1 MMSLMLMKATPSVK
15 PYCLTVSKGLTMY
28 AAIHK
33 SSGIVAFRA
42 IHRGAVMYWLECNEY
57 NDEGEPLGLYKIV
70 RLKGNQ

>member
-1 MMSLMLMKATPSVK
+1 
-15 PYCLTVSKGLTMY
+15 MY

-57 NDEGEPLGLYKIV
+57 NDEGEPLGLYTLIK
-70 RLKGNQ
+70 LKG